1 VINKTHG
8 SIRTGTLLLI
18 ITGVNLALGFVV
30 SVLLVR
36 LLGVESYGRY
46 SYLIAL
52 AGMVLIPV
60 QFGLPGLMTREIAKI
75 RGTNKYELLPGLLIW
90 GISATATLIATV
102 SVVLYTSTIYSQSS
116 NTYLDNGLLV
126 SMLLLI
132 TSLGLAS
139 LYAGVFQG
147 FEKQISARIPD
158 GLLRPTL
165 FIVFI
170 VICYLLN
177 LNNLEQLF
185 RANSIAALIATLV
198 ATVLLASY
206 LRQSTIKWGVRVYLH
221 RQWAS
226 ATCNLALLTGVAV
239 INRRLDLILIGNL
252 SDDTEVAYYAIATQ
266 LASLILIGQTI
277 VNLMIGPKIARFF
290 ASGGKERV
298 QQLAIDATKIS
309 VSIAFIAIVS
319 VIAFGQPVIRL
330 TFGAEMIAVYLP
342 LLILAIGAGA
352 SACCGP
358 TGTLLRM
365 TGNEKTSV
373 RIIIFIITIKL
384 ALSFYIV
391 PIYGAAGAALL
402 TAFSLALLQLIMAY
416 HCIKLTGIDG
426 GVWRFFSKHK

>member
-75 RGTNKYELLPGLLIW
+75 RGTNKYEL
-90 GISATATLIATV
+90 
-102 SVVLYTSTIYSQSS
+102 
-116 NTYLDNGLLV
+116 
-126 SMLLLI
+126 
-132 TSLGLAS
+132 
-139 LYAGVFQG
+139 GVFQG